1 MKFSYHSTSSNP
13 KYGQGASGT
22 LIGAAVVGF
31 LLFLVIQVI
40 IPLWSSSN
48 TEQLTPM
55 LTKDEA
61 IRRAEAAYN
70 SHIFST
76 VPRFSKSS
84 YSTSIPSSAQ
94 LKKGAIYYTN
104 DLLSGYLS
112 KNELHKAYK
121 RWEQSAPYDVYRV
134 FFDTAAPLQRELVT
148 IDIHM
153 STGKVVG
160 YQRML
165 GGALEADNS
174 SPTSTRDELH
184 PDRAYLLAQ
193 SDNAVRKLGYLPDQ
207 LVRKSGQL
215 SNEIRYTVKNGQV
228 GDAKLEVVVWW
239 QNGQISQ
246 AQSIWSLPEAYTQ
259 LMQEQKSMAE
269 TISSI
274 GYVIMSVIFAGAA
287 CIMAL
292 LYRKR
297 IRFRSRTMLTLA
309 ALSCLISIVHGWNV
323 MPGTIMTD
331 RLEPIGYDRLQMT
344 ITIQSLF
351 LVVQAGI
358 MLYLALVVGRFC
370 WDTSQHKPVV
380 ISWSDA
386 DFGTHLVRSFWV
398 GLAFTGVLLGTQSVI
413 YTGLELGIKAWSATD
428 ASSSPLN
435 LSYMFLYPLVAW
447 VAAISEEGFYRLFAV
462 GLFRKF
468 LRNTWVA
475 AIIPTF
481 VWAAGHVTYPIYP
494 YYSRPLEL
502 MIIGFLFVW
511 IMVRYGFWSAVV
523 AHLMLDT
530 ILMVIPY
537 WFDGSWSGI
546 AIGTCYML
554 LPIAVVYGI
563 HTLHR
568 YQNKAT
574 KMNPPQE
581 PIT

>member
-1 MKFSYHSTSSNP
+1 MKFTYNSTAGNQR
-13 KYGQGASGT
+13 YGQGASKA
-22 LIGAAVVGF
+22 LIGAAVAGF

-40 IPLWSSSN
+40 IPFLSSSN

-61 IRRAEAAYN
+61 IRRAEVAYT
-70 SHIFST
+70 SAIFSAT
-76 VPRFSKSS
+76 PSFSNTSKGS
-84 YSTSIPSSAQ
+84 SIPSSAQ
-94 LKKGAIYYTN
+94 FKKGAIYYTN

-112 KNELHKAYK
+112 KYELHTAYN
-121 RWEQSAPYDVYRV
+121 RWEKAAPYDIYRV
-134 FFDTAAPLQRELVT
+134 FFDKEAPLQHKRELVT

-153 STGKVVG
+153 RTGQIVG
-160 YQRML
+160 YQQVL
-165 GGALEADNS
+165 SDTIDADNS
-174 SPTSTRDELH
+174 STTSEVEQPN
-184 PDRAYLLAQ
+184 PDRAYMLAH
-193 SDNAVRKLGYLPDQ
+193 SDEAVLQLGYTPAQ
-207 LVRKSGQL
+207 LARKSEQL

-239 QNGQISQ
+239 QNGKISQ
-246 AQSIWSLPEAYTQ
+246 AQSIWTLPEAYTQ
-259 LMQEQKSMAE
+259 LMQEQKSTAE
-269 TISSI
+269 QISSI
-274 GYVIMSVIFAGAA
+274 GYVLMSVIFAAAA

-292 LYRKR
+292 IYRKR

-309 ALSCLISIVHGWNV
+309 ALSCLISILHGWNV
-323 MPGTIMTD
+323 IPGTIMAD

-351 LVVQAGI
+351 LFVQAGI
-358 MLYLALVVGRFC
+358 TLYLALIVGRSC
-370 WDTSQHKPVV
+370 WDVSQHKQVV

-386 DFGTHLVRSFWV
+386 DFGRQLVRSFWV
-398 GLAFTGVLLGTQSVI
+398 GLAFTGVLLGTQSII
-413 YTGLELGIKAWSATD
+413 YTGLELGMKAWSSTD

-447 VAAISEEGFYRLFAV
+447 VAAISEEGFFRLFAV

-537 WFDGSWSGI
+537 WIDGSWSGI
-546 AIGTCYML
+546 VIGTFYLL
-554 LPIAVVYGI
+554 LPMAVVYGI
-563 HTLHR
+563 NTLHR
-568 YQNKAT
+568 HKT
-574 KMNPPQE
+574 LKIRPSHE
-581 PIT
+581 PVS